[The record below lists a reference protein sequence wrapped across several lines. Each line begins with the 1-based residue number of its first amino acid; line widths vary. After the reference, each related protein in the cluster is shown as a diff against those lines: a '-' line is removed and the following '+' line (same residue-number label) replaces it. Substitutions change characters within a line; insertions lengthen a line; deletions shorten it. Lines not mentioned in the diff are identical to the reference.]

1 MYRLLSNWD
10 YRFLKAAA
18 VLFVIWGHGR
28 ELKVVPEDIMGQHE
42 SWIVLQKARSESRR
56 PQEMNELGCISVT
69 AQGAIYL
76 YYSCDWC
83 KAILSWEFF
92 PEEGGKNVWLQR

>member
-28 ELKVVPEDIMGQHE
+28 ELKVVPEDIMGQ
-42 SWIVLQKARSESRR
+42 QTARSESIR
-56 PQEMNELGCISVT
+56 PQEMSELGCISVT

-76 YYSCDWC
+76 YHSCD
-83 KAILSWEFF
+83 
-92 PEEGGKNVWLQR
+92 